1 MPFPLIPMIMALAS
15 SAMGGGSDTEEPSRS
30 IRDDDEDDFLG
41 NYLRLQEERKRRQQ
55 AELANMLSAL
65 RQPQVASSENTAY
78 TSALKGLDYER
89 FQ

>member
-1 MPFPLIPMIMALAS
+1 MAFPLIPMIMALAS
-15 SAMGGGSDTEEPSRS
+15 SAMGSGGAEEPSRS

-41 NYLRLQEERKRRQQ
+41 SYLRLQEERKRRQQ

-65 RQPQVASSENTAY
+65 GQPTAASSENTTYAS
-78 TSALKGLDYER
+78 TLKGLGYER

>member
-15 SAMGGGSDTEEPSRS
+15 SAMGGGDTEEASRS
-30 IRDDDEDDFLG
+30 TRNDDEDDFLG
-41 NYLRLQEERKRRQQ
+41 SYLRLQEERKRRQQ

-65 RQPQVASSENTAY
+65 RQPAVASSENTAY
-78 TSALKGLDYER
+78 ASTLKGLDYER